1 MKVIVTAGPTR
12 QYIDSVRFI
21 TNASSGQMGCAI
33 AAAAVAAGHEVTLI
47 LAEGISPPAGCE
59 VVRFARVDDLA
70 TALAERFGGCDALV
84 MAAAVGDFRPESIS
98 PTKLSRSGGPITIK
112 LVPVAD
118 ILAGVAKCKRPDQ
131 KVIAF
136 AVQDGPDDRIE
147 ADARDKMLRKNA
159 DYVVVNTPE
168 AIAAEDSRACILS
181 PDGVA
186 LPWADRAKRQLA
198 EEIMNLL

>member
-59 VVRFARVDDLA
+59 VVRFVRVDDLA